1 MKGFDTR
8 AVHGGREDFKTMG
21 VHASPIDLSSTYP
34 IPDFDEGT
42 RSFAALA
49 GAGEGE
55 AANSIY
61 GRFHNPT
68 VARVEKAIAGLEGAD
83 ACIAF
88 ASGMAAITA
97 LLLSRRAQG
106 NHVLIVRPLY
116 AATDSLLAN
125 GLLGFDAEFVG
136 ADEIAAKIRP
146 DTTLVVIETPANPTC
161 DLVDIRAVV
170 QATGKVPV
178 MVDSTF
184 ATPVLQRPLELG
196 AAYVVHS
203 ATKFLGGHGDVI
215 AGVVC
220 CSEELAK
227 PLRKV
232 RVSTGANLHPLAAF
246 LIHRGLPTLG
256 LRVERA
262 QANAIELAKRLS
274 QHPAVA
280 KVFYPGLGTVNN
292 SHLVGTQMNGPGS
305 LMAIDLKGGNAAAS
319 KVMNS
324 VKLMV
329 PAVSLGAV
337 DTLIQHPAGLTH
349 RSLPVETLGKYGIT
363 PGMLR
368 LSVGIENVEDLWADF
383 EQALS
388 GL

>member
-8 AVHGGREDFKTMG
+8 AVHGGREEFRKMG

-42 RSFAALA
+42 RSFAAW

-68 VARVEKAIAGLEGAD
+68 VARMEHAIAGLEGTD

-97 LLLSRRAQG
+97 LLLSRRAHG
-106 NHVLIVRPLY
+106 NHVLVVRPLY

-170 QATGKVPV
+170 QAAGKVPV

-184 ATPVLQRPLELG
+184 ATPVLQRPVELG
-196 AAYVVHS
+196 ASYVVHS

-232 RVSTGANLHPLAAF
+232 RISTGANLHPLAAF

-274 QHPAVA
+274 QHLAVV
-280 KVFYPGLGTVNN
+280 KVFHPSLGTVNN
-292 SHLVGTQMNGPGS
+292 SHLVGTQMSGPGS
-305 LMAIDLKGGNAAAS
+305 LMAIDLKGGHTAAS

-349 RSLPVETLGKYGIT
+349 RSIPAETLGKYGIT
-363 PGMLR
+363 AGMLR
-368 LSVGIENVEDLWADF
+368 VSVGIENAEDLWADF